1 MSPVATNG
9 RAEVARMLSS
19 KTKNRRYWVMT
30 RPRSRAVLLIFM
42 MLNLTGCIL
51 TSWQSVDTVAPAE
64 VNQELEVPLW
74 ERLLMDPGEE
84 SRVRVLTSDSI
95 WVELE
100 NAEVFVDEIV
110 GDKSEGSWFWKKWSE
125 VVIPMET
132 IQDLQVLRPDP
143 RSTLVFGVGGLVGIS
158 IIMSTF
164 YSSAP

>member
-42 MLNLTGCIL
+42 MLNLTGCIQ

-74 ERLLMDPGEE
+74 ERLLMDIGDE

-110 GDKSEGSWFWKKWSE
+110 GDMSGSE

-143 RSTLVFGVGGLVGIS
+143 RSTLVVGVGGLVGIS
-158 IIMSTF
+158 LLMSILGKT
-164 YSSAP
+164 

>member
-1 MSPVATNG
+1 
-9 RAEVARMLSS
+9 
-19 KTKNRRYWVMT
+19 
-30 RPRSRAVLLIFM
+30 M
-42 MLNLTGCIL
+42 MLNLTGCIQ

-74 ERLLMDPGEE
+74 ERLLMDIGDE

-110 GDKSEGSWFWKKWSE
+110 GDMSGSE

-143 RSTLVFGVGGLVGIS
+143 RSTLVVGVGGLVGIS
-158 IIMSTF
+158 LLMSILGKT
-164 YSSAP
+164 